1 MPPKRGRPRSRSFN
15 RDGKTPV
22 DKQHRSKGP
31 VHSPRATNV
40 LAETCPDVPVTRS
53 VAESLPPTLVHYVD
67 DIVKKVTDVNKF
79 IGADGSCGGTQL
91 AREGR
96 YNVHASRLQQM
107 SQSTLLIEL
116 I

>member
-53 VAESLPPTLVHYVD
+53 VAASDTGYVD
-67 DIVKKVTDVNKF
+67 DIAKKSNSTDVNRF